1 MIVSAALCPAPPL
14 LIRDLNGARP
24 VAADLRNACLASIA
38 EITAATPDVITVV
51 GAGTRTRTWN
61 GAAGLDLARYAPWPA
76 LANGQRRP
84 GRERPAE
91 ESAGVPPGLPS
102 SLGVGAWLL
111 GQSGSTAERVLQA
124 VAAEEPADTCA
135 ALGADLAR
143 ARERVALLVM
153 ADGSARRGL
162 KAPGYLDERCTEFD
176 AEVVNAVREGRLEAL
191 LAIDPLL
198 ARELMAEGRPAWQV
212 LAGALEGRRV
222 SSEIRYCDDPFGV
235 AYLVASLRVH
245 EET

>member
-14 LIRDLNGARP
+14 LIHDLTGAQQ
-24 VAADLRNACLASIA
+24 VAADLRAACLASIA
-38 EITAATPDVITVV
+38 ELTAATPDVIAVV
-51 GAGTRTRTWN
+51 GAGTRTRIWN
-61 GAAGLDLARYAPWPA
+61 SAAGLDLARYAPWPA
-76 LANGQRRP
+76 VANGQRRDT
-84 GRERPAE
+84 ERPAK
-91 ESAGVPPGLPS
+91 ESGSVPPGLPS
-102 SLGVGAWLL
+102 ALGVGAWLL

-124 VAAEEPADTCA
+124 VAADEPADKCA
-135 ALGADLAR
+135 AVGADLAC

-162 KAPGYLDERCTEFD
+162 KAPGYLDERSTGFD

-191 LAIDPLL
+191 LAIDGLL

-245 EET
+245 EAT

>member
-14 LIRDLNGARP
+14 LIHDLTGAQQ

-38 EITAATPDVITVV
+38 ELTAATPDVIAVV
-51 GAGTRTRTWN
+51 GAGTRTRIWN
-61 GAAGLDLARYAPWPA
+61 SAAGLDLARYAPWPD
-76 LANGQRRP
+76 LANGQRQAD
-84 GRERPAE
+84 RERAAE
-91 ESAGVPPGLPS
+91 ESAAGPPGLPS
-102 SLGVGAWLL
+102 ALGVGAWLL

-124 VAAEEPADTCA
+124 VAADEPAGACA
-135 ALGADLAR
+135 VIGADLAS

-162 KAPGYLDERCTEFD
+162 KAPGYLDERSTWFD

-191 LAIDPLL
+191 LAIDALL